1 MTPAQ
6 RTTLLNQVITSLALP
21 AGTTRIRSSHL
32 DRYDWLRA
40 NLPLVNV
47 AVHPAFQS
55 TFSGLFKLRFM
66 RTVDRPSYF
75 GMMQAQKVLAG
86 HAFPALLNAHF
97 KVSGR
102 QEISFISKLIHI
114 IDPQRAIWDS
124 ELRAKLM
131 IPDPVQRTAANCSAA
146 YAQLENE
153 MGAMLAHPLFGNVQ
167 MAFNARFPGRA
178 YTPMRI
184 LDASIW
190 GL

>member
-6 RTTLLNQVITSLALP
+6 RITLLNQVIVSLALP
-21 AGTTRIRSSHL
+21 AGATRIRLGHL

-40 NLPLVNV
+40 NLSIVDV
-47 AVHPAFQS
+47 AVDPAFQS
-55 TFSGLFKLRFM
+55 TFSGLFKMRYM
-66 RTVDRPSYF
+66 RTADRPFYF
-75 GMMQAQKVLAG
+75 GMMQAKKALTG

-97 KVSGR
+97 EASGR
-102 QEISFISKLIHI
+102 QEMSFISKLIHI
-114 IDPQRAIWDS
+114 IDPHRAIWDS

-131 IPDPVQRTAANCSAA
+131 IPDPVQRTVVNCSAA

-153 MGAMLAHPLFGNVQ
+153 MGSMLTHPLFLDVQ
-167 MAFNARFPGRA
+167 RAFNARFPGRA